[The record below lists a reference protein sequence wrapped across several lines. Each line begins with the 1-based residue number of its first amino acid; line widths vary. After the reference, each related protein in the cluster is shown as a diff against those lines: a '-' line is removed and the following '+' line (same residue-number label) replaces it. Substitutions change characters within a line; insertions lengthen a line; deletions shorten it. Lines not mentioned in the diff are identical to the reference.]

1 MPETRN
7 HKKTLSWSPIVL
19 FCFVLFFFLPKIS
32 FIQGAFKN
40 YQGLLCKIQ
49 GLFKNIQQ
57 FFNFQGLFKAHA
69 NHGEEKSPVILFAK
83 TGYPEHLL
91 QSILYKKSCHNTHCC
106 RKRSST
112 DSFPFKCS
120 LINIWSYN
128 KRRGTLESEW
138 ITKRQ
143 HTVLEQNTYI
153 LRALSICQNWA
164 ARLLPLQWCFRFQSK
179 LSSQISQILNSM
191 HKRNGFS
198 AQTLGK
204 LISCSKLTGLAM
216 VQPASSDK
224 WKAPL
229 VECSSCEMP
238 KPKLTECFSFFSPQT
253 SILPEPCS
261 TQKWSYG

>member
-1 MPETRN
+1 MENSRTFQEYP
-7 HKKTLSWSPIVL
+7 TL
-19 FCFVLFFFLPKIS
+19 F
-32 FIQGAFKN
+32 
-40 YQGLLCKIQ
+40 
-49 GLFKNIQQ
+49 Q
-57 FFNFQGLFKAHA
+57 FSRTFQGYA
-69 NHGEEKSPVILFAK
+69 NHGEEKSPVMLFTK
-83 TGYPEHLL
+83 TSYPVDLL

-191 HKRNGFS
+191 HKGNGFS

-229 VECSSCEMP
+229 VVCSSCEMP

-261 TQKWSYG
+261 TQKWSYSSVSYLL